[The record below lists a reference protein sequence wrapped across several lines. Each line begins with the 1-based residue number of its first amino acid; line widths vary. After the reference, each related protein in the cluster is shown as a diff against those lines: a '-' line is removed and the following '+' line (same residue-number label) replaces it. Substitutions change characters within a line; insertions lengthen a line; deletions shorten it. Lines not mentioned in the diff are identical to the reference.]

1 MNKYECY
8 IPQEV
13 YDEVITEMQWFYERF
28 KQDAVDFTIEDKVVI
43 FFNSISCFL
52 ELDNDL
58 LQEKFESIYKCFV
71 GPNSN
76 LDIIPQETIIKA
88 IGELLSHYWHI
99 GSSVIDK
106 FIFQLIIKKG
116 HLSKEDC
123 IFLVERAFDG
133 NAWPFVAPLWHCSD
147 LPQHRVEQFFHWR
160 VADYPLLRT
169 ALSALLTK
177 VKESCVF
184 GESIFIYSDDKL
196 RIRES
201 ECFRTNEKKLLSFIY
216 RRRKIVVRSMKK
228 SVYSDHITYR
238 LIKGLM
244 YMY

>member
-1 MNKYECY
+1 MCAEANPPKKS
-8 IPQEV
+8 
-13 YDEVITEMQWFYERF
+13 ML
-28 KQDAVDFTIEDKVVI
+28 
-43 FFNSISCFL
+43 S
-52 ELDNDL
+52 ELDENIFHEMASESKRRSRLKLFTGDSLIEELNAMNFEEATPLDVAIDYENWNMLRL
-58 LQEKFESIYKCFV
+58 LMQFHIREE
-71 GPNSN
+71 N
-76 LDIIPQETIIKA
+76 LVKA
-88 IGELLSHYWHI
+88 IGELLSHYWHT
-99 GSSVIDK
+99 GSSTVDQL
-106 FIFQLIIKKG
+106 IFQLIIKKG

-147 LPQHRVEQFFHWR
+147 LPQHRVEQFFHWQ

-228 SVYSDHITYR
+228 SVYRNHITYR